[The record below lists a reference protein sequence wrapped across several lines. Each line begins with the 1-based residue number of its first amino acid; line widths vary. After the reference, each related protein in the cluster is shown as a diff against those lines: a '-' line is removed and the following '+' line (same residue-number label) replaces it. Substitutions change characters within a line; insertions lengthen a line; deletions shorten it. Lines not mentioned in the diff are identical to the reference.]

1 MLLCKKKRHVDN
13 AAVTSQDG
21 KHRTSR
27 ILLVFVRMI
36 TVCYLWNCSFKRPVS
51 LGFRPMDS
59 FNLDSYI
66 YTMTWNYELKKPL
79 IFLCS
84 VMPYNAGHGTYCL
97 TSVDIT
103 FDSRESLYFAIT
115 FPENGRLFEKLEAV
129 KGLFCK
135 GLRGFAR
142 KCEISWSHPD
152 DAPHDVT
159 FCFGK
164 TCKPNKIRHFS
175 PFRLTSKWAVYI

>member
-36 TVCYLWNCSFKRPVS
+36 TDCYLWNCSFKRPVS

-142 KCEISWSHPD
+142 ECEISWSHPD
-152 DAPHDVT
+152 HASLGLRNAL
-159 FCFGK
+159 F
-164 TCKPNKIRHFS
+164 IRVCGLKS
-175 PFRLTSKWAVYI
+175 AV

>member
-1 MLLCKKKRHVDN
+1 
-13 AAVTSQDG
+13 
-21 KHRTSR
+21 
-27 ILLVFVRMI
+27 
-36 TVCYLWNCSFKRPVS
+36 
-51 LGFRPMDS
+51 
-59 FNLDSYI
+59 
-66 YTMTWNYELKKPL
+66 MTWNNELKKPL

-115 FPENGRLFEKLEAV
+115 FPENGRLFEKLEAA

-152 DAPHDVT
+152 LPSHDVT

-164 TCKPNKIRHFS
+164 TCKTNKIKHFS
-175 PFRLTSKWAVYI
+175 PFGFTSKWAVYI

>member
-1 MLLCKKKRHVDN
+1 
-13 AAVTSQDG
+13 
-21 KHRTSR
+21 
-27 ILLVFVRMI
+27 
-36 TVCYLWNCSFKRPVS
+36 
-51 LGFRPMDS
+51 
-59 FNLDSYI
+59 
-66 YTMTWNYELKKPL
+66 MTWNYELKKPL

-152 DAPHDVT
+152 HASSRL
-159 FCFGK
+159 
-164 TCKPNKIRHFS
+164 IRWSETLDFIG
-175 PFRLTSKWAVYI
+175 FALCENVA

>member
-1 MLLCKKKRHVDN
+1 
-13 AAVTSQDG
+13 
-21 KHRTSR
+21 
-27 ILLVFVRMI
+27 
-36 TVCYLWNCSFKRPVS
+36 
-51 LGFRPMDS
+51 
-59 FNLDSYI
+59 
-66 YTMTWNYELKKPL
+66 MTWNCELKKPL

-84 VMPYNAGHGTYCL
+84 VMPYNEGHGTYCL

-152 DAPHDVT
+152 ADCTKEMVDKSLVEVEKV
-159 FCFGK
+159 FE
-164 TCKPNKIRHFS
+164 S
-175 PFRLTSKWAVYI
+175 QAV